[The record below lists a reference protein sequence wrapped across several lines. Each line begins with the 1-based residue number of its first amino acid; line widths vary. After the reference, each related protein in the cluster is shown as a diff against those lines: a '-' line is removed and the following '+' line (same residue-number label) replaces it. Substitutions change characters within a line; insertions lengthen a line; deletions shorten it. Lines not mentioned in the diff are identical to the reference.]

1 MGRIFD
7 IVPAVRRGSMPPKGA
22 MQCKL
27 QIRFSFNW
35 TSELFQTESELLNY
49 LIQLLNMQ
57 SGIQRHVLAT
67 LLAFLLTG
75 TVEIDRCWGPFLERP
90 AVNYRAWYEKIST
103 LNNKSSQRN
112 GYKQP
117 IK

>member
-7 IVPAVRRGSMPPKGA
+7 IVLALRRGSMPAKGA
-22 MQCKL
+22 LQCKL

-57 SGIQRHVLAT
+57 SGIQRHVLAS

-75 TVEIDRCWGPFLERP
+75 TVEIDRS
-90 AVNYRAWYEKIST
+90 WYEKISI

>member
-57 SGIQRHVLAT
+57 SGIQRHVLAS

-75 TVEIDRCWGPFLERP
+75 TVEIDRS
-90 AVNYRAWYEKIST
+90 WYEKIST
-103 LNNKSSQRN
+103 LNNKSSQQN

>member
-1 MGRIFD
+1 M
-7 IVPAVRRGSMPPKGA
+7 PAKGA
-22 MQCKL
+22 LQCKL

-57 SGIQRHVLAT
+57 SGIQRHVLAS

-75 TVEIDRCWGPFLERP
+75 TVEIDRCG
-90 AVNYRAWYEKIST
+90 YEKISI

>member
-7 IVPAVRRGSMPPKGA
+7 IVQAVRRGSMPAKGA
-22 MQCKL
+22 LQCKL
-27 QIRFSFNW
+27 QVRFSFNW
-35 TSELFQTESELLNY
+35 TSEPFQTESELLNY

-57 SGIQRHVLAT
+57 SGIQRHVLAS

-75 TVEIDRCWGPFLERP
+75 TVEIDRCG
-90 AVNYRAWYEKIST
+90 YEKISI